1 VKAEAADEA
10 AFVFLYLS
18 SSGRTS
24 HSPSKLGQGRRCR
37 SMKSRATLPHPESL
51 GGALEPGG
59 VLQSAVLERLGDELA
74 HRGHESFG
82 DRLRPKTFGVLDQH
96 EEFHWW
102 NLQSMDRGRWLRGM
116 AVFR

>member
-1 VKAEAADEA
+1 
-10 AFVFLYLS
+10 
-18 SSGRTS
+18 
-24 HSPSKLGQGRRCR
+24 
-37 SMKSRATLPHPESL
+37 MKSRAILPHPESL
-51 GGALEPGG
+51 GGAHERGG